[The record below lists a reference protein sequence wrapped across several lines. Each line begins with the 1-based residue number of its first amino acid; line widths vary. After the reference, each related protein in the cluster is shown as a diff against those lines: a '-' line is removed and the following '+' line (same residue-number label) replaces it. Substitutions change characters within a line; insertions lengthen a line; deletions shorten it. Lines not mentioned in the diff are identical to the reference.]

1 MLAANLVSK
10 LQMPIVNANAQNWT
24 LEEVN
29 QRRMRAQGTF
39 LADEVV
45 WLDNRPR
52 PVNPEGEAAPA
63 GFYVMMPLK
72 LEGGQILWVNRGWA
86 PRNGIDRTALPPI
99 KTPGGVVSVEGVVF
113 ANPGKVYEFASSN
126 QGPLSKPRIQQNL
139 ILEQEAQS
147 HSWTQS
153 PYILREAQAGQADGL
168 VREWAPLTTG
178 VDRHYAYAFQWFALA
193 VCAFL
198 FWLITGLRQY
208 RKLSGSIGE

>member
-1 MLAANLVSK
+1 
-10 LQMPIVNANAQNWT
+10 
-24 LEEVN
+24 
-29 QRRMRAQGTF
+29 
-39 LADEVV
+39 
-45 WLDNRPR
+45 
-52 PVNPEGEAAPA
+52 
-63 GFYVMMPLK
+63 
-72 LEGGQILWVNRGWA
+72 
-86 PRNGIDRTALPPI
+86 
-99 KTPGGVVSVEGVVF
+99 
-113 ANPGKVYEFASSN
+113 
-126 QGPLSKPRIQQNL
+126 L

-147 HSWTQS
+147 HGWTQS